1 MLKKPSQVKSK
12 RAAGRRVA
20 IVASRYNPRYVN
32 SMLRAAKAELAKA
45 KVSVEVVR
53 VPGAFEI
60 PAVAWGGG
68 APGGA
73 ARGGGPALA
82 TRWAKPVDAIL
93 CLGIILRG
101 ETTHAEHIGQA
112 VTAALARLQ
121 IEHSLPVI
129 HEVLLLENREQAAR
143 RCLDAQHNRGIEAAR
158 TAVEMTRVM
167 RGVGA

>member
-60 PAVAWGGG
+60 PAVAWGAG
-68 APGGA
+68 PP
-73 ARGGGPALA
+73 RPGPAASAPA
-82 TRWAKPVDAIL
+82 T
-93 CLGIILRG
+93 
-101 ETTHAEHIGQA
+101 
-112 VTAALARLQ
+112 
-121 IEHSLPVI
+121 
-129 HEVLLLENREQAAR
+129 
-143 RCLDAQHNRGIEAAR
+143 
-158 TAVEMTRVM
+158 
-167 RGVGA
+167 

>member
-1 MLKKPSQVKSK
+1 MLKKALKAKAK
-12 RAAGRRVA
+12 RATGRRVA

-32 SMLRAAKAELAKA
+32 SMLRAAKTELAKA
-45 KVSVEVVR
+45 KVAVEVVR

-60 PAVAWGGG
+60 PAVAS
-68 APGGA
+68 
-73 ARGGGPALA
+73 ALA
-82 TRWAKPVDAIL
+82 RRLTKPVDAIL

-167 RGVGA
+167 RRVGA